1 MNFKKKYDFPLT
13 LHTLLQETIPL
24 RTIKKLKNLFFVNI
38 TTHPIN
44 FVTHPVGCLQT
55 LLWNVYLP
63 AKSKMVWRELFIMIC
78 QPCPPYRPLS
88 WDPPYRP
95 LSSPTSIFCL
105 SLLLSFVLL
114 KSSLYSILPSHLNVF
129 FQYYTNVWM
138 FYAKKCLILSFVV
151 ICIQYSFPPLSIVK
165 KTFGSLSWYDLSF
178 FHCSSYAYS
187 NIFYSIVLLLIYLV
201 FLSLGFVILY

>member
-1 MNFKKKYDFPLT
+1 MFPCQQKVRWSGESYLSW
-13 LHTLLQETIPL
+13 
-24 RTIKKLKNLFFVNI
+24 FVN
-38 TTHPIN
+38 
-44 FVTHPVGCLQT
+44 LA
-55 LLWNVYLP
+55 LP
-63 AKSKMVWRELFIMIC
+63 TA
-78 QPCPPYRPLS
+78 PYPPYRPLS
-88 WDPPYRP
+88 
-95 LSSPTSIFCL
+95 SSPTSIFCL

-187 NIFYSIVLLLIYLV
+187 NIFYSSLIINIFGLFVARFPNTLLIFPRQSV
-201 FLSLGFVILY
+201 WQFPRFRGCFCFLGCACCI